1 MRKVYL
7 IVWTVFVSFA
17 LPAILFVRPILASP
31 QITFKFASPL
41 PEVSIYASGPK
52 AFMKKIEERTKE
64 RIKFQTF
71 WGGALVKPPEVVDL
85 CGKGVVDLVHG
96 LWIYDPGK
104 LPLGNYDYNFF
115 FNEPNLRT
123 QAKIKREMF
132 NIIPA
137 LNNELAKY
145 NIGPSLQFM
154 AVSSYDFLSRLPLK
168 ALEDFKGKKVAHS
181 PVEHVPAYESIG
193 AASVITPAGPVYNM
207 LERGMIDV
215 AAYPT
220 EVFNMFKMQEVAK
233 YLTKGGFSMAVSV
246 SLWINMDKWKS
257 LTSEDKQLFIE
268 AGKEADEVHIEEL
281 ERHIN
286 QAMENK
292 RKAGVTFYTLSD
304 TDKKKWMAAM
314 PDLPT
319 EWAKKMDAR
328 GLPGRQIVDKYI
340 ELSAKYGWA
349 IPRKQ

>member
-1 MRKVYL
+1 MGSKYVR
-7 IVWTVFVSFA
+7 VWLVLVVFAVAATLFA
-17 LPAILFVRPILASP
+17 KPTLASP
-31 QITFKFASPL
+31 QMTLRVASPL
-41 PEVSIYASGPK
+41 PEMSIYASGPK
-52 AFMKKIEERTKE
+52 AFIKKIEERTKG

-71 WGGALVKPPEVVDL
+71 WGGTLVKPPEVVDS
-85 CGKGVVDLVHG
+85 CGRGVVDLVHG

-115 FNEPNLRT
+115 FNDPRLRT

-132 NIIPA
+132 NTVPA

-145 NIGPSLQFM
+145 NIGPALQFM
-154 AVSSYDFLSRLPLK
+154 AVSSYDFLSRVPIK
-168 ALEDFKGKKVAHS
+168 TLEDFKGKRVAHT

-193 AASVITPAGPVYNM
+193 AVSVITPAGAVYSM
-207 LERGMIDV
+207 LERGLVEI

-233 YLTKGGFSMAVSV
+233 HFTTGGFSMAVSI

-257 LTSEDKQLFIE
+257 LSEEDKQLFIDV
-268 AGKEADEVHIEEL
+268 GKEADEVHIEEL
-281 ERHIN
+281 ERHID

-292 RKAGVTFYTLSD
+292 KKAGVNFYTLPD
-304 TDKKKWMAAM
+304 ADKKRWMAAM

-319 EWAKKMDAR
+319 EWAKKMEAK
-328 GLPGRQIVDKYI
+328 GLPGRQVVDKYI
-340 ELSAKYGWA
+340 ELSAKYGWVF
-349 IPRKQ
+349 PRK

>member
-1 MRKVYL
+1 MRNKGARVW
-7 IVWTVFVSFA
+7 IVIVVLTVSAMLVMEPKS
-17 LPAILFVRPILASP
+17 ASP
-31 QITFKFASPL
+31 QVILKFASPL
-41 PEVSIYASGPK
+41 PEKSIYAAGPM
-52 AFMKKIEERTKE
+52 AFLKKIEDRTKG

-71 WGGALVKPPEVVDL
+71 WGGTLVKPPEVVDS
-85 CGKGVVDLVHG
+85 CGRGVVDLVHG

-115 FNEPNLRT
+115 FNEPKLRT

-132 NIIPA
+132 NAIPA

-145 NIGPSLQFM
+145 NIGPALQFM
-154 AVSSYDFLSRLPLK
+154 AVSSYDFLSRVPIKTLD
-168 ALEDFKGKKVAHS
+168 DFKGKKVAHS

-193 AASVITPAGPVYNM
+193 AVSVITPAGAVYSM
-207 LERGMIDV
+207 LERGLVEI

-233 YLTKGGFSMAVSV
+233 HFTTGGFSMAVSI

-257 LTSEDKQLFIE
+257 LTDEDKQLFIE
-268 AGKEADEVHIEEL
+268 VGKEADEVHIEEL
-281 ERHIN
+281 ERHID

-292 RKAGVTFYTLSD
+292 KKAGVKFYTLSD
-304 TDKKKWMAAM
+304 TDKKRWGAAM

-319 EWAKKMDAR
+319 EWAKKMEAK
-328 GLPGRQIVDKYI
+328 GLPGRQVVDKYI
-340 ELSAKYGWA
+340 ELSAKYGWVF
-349 IPRKQ
+349 PRK